1 MNKAESRSTSELN
14 FVYLT
19 TSSES
24 DKFAMSS
31 IAIVAMLKFYPP
43 KRFVQFDQA
52 PAVRMGESSLLS
64 REVK

>member
-1 MNKAESRSTSELN
+1 MNKAESRSTSYLN
-14 FVYLT
+14 LVYLT

-31 IAIVAMLKFYPP
+31 IAIVAMLRLYPS
-43 KRFVQFDQA
+43 RRSLQFDQA

-64 REVK
+64 R